1 MEELKEVK
9 ESVSKE
15 PANVNEG
22 QGAMQTFGK
31 RDDISPQCQCSKNT
45 KPLLNAS
52 PSYKAAMSFVY
63 AKGKI
68 EPRFPNLSVEKE
80 VAQAAGRL
88 ETQGGGTDPQVLQSV
103 LSKPEN
109 RYLLRHICWVMSIR
123 GVPTYIL
130 VPRDPTDYNLLA
142 ESVRPMPSTED
153 VDVVIGIKGP
163 LAPPEMCN
171 GLTIPMVFLDQIYSF
186 EHSDLIKSIE
196 RPNEIAEKDFEAAAR
211 ATHDLIMQMA
221 DNAGATDEH
230 RALNYLVVRY
240 KELYSSTAKAFA
252 RNLSLT
258 NIEVLPSRLSGV
270 RKIVDVIIT
279 FTDRKTDVIEKYF
292 VRVDVTEEFPFLV
305 TKMSPYYDRS

>member
-1 MEELKEVK
+1 MSEEP
-9 ESVSKE
+9 SK
-15 PANVNEG
+15 VNEA
-22 QGAMQTFGK
+22 QGAMQTH
-31 RDDISPQCQCSKNT
+31 PQTCGCSKNI
-45 KPLLNAS
+45 KPLSNAS

-80 VAQAAGRL
+80 VAQASGRL
-88 ETQGGGTDPQVLQSV
+88 EIQGGTDPQVLQSV

-130 VPRDPTDYNLLA
+130 MPRDPTDYNLLA
-142 ESVRPMPSTED
+142 ESVRPMPSAED

-163 LAPPEMCN
+163 LAPPEICN

-186 EHSDLIKSIE
+186 EHSDLIKSIQ
-196 RPNEIAEKDFEAAAR
+196 RPNEIAEKDFEAAVR

-240 KELYSSTAKAFA
+240 KEIYSTTSKAFA

-270 RKIVDVIIT
+270 RKIVDVIFT
-279 FTDRKTDVIEKYF
+279 FTDRRTDVIEKYF

-305 TKMSPYYDRS
+305 TKISPYYDRS